1 MFCLYVFIWFQ
12 VRTTGQT
19 VSNTEI
25 LKYLKVFED
34 EITLDSLDRNQLQAL
49 CRVLEVQTLLGP
61 SSFLRFQL
69 RMKLR
74 SLVADDKIIQRE
86 GLDSLSVGE
95 VQQACRARG
104 MRALGLTEVALRKQL
119 AQWMD
124 LSLNH
129 KVPASL
135 LLLSRALM
143 LPDNLPTGDQLKATI
158 CTLPENIVTQTKAA
172 IGEKE
177 GLIHFTF
184 KVLFTS
190 YVSSY

>member
-1 MFCLYVFIWFQ
+1 MLICFFGFQ

-19 VSNTEI
+19 VSNPDI

-34 EITLDSLDRNQLQAL
+34 EITLDSLDRSQLQAL
-49 CRVLEVQTLLGP
+49 CRVLEVQTLGP

-104 MRALGLTEVALRKQL
+104 MRALGLTEAALRQQL

-124 LSLNH
+124 LSLNY
-129 KVPASL
+129 KVPPSL

-143 LPDNLPTGDQLKATI
+143 LPDNVPTEDQLKATI

-184 KVLFTS
+184 KVLFKS
-190 YVSSY
+190 YVSTHELT